1 MPLCD
6 VEPRLDSADPSAQL
20 AAYLDYYRAVV
31 ARKVGGLTDVQL
43 RTSMLPSGWTP
54 LEMFT
59 HLVHMERRWFVW
71 GFLGEQVADPWGDH
85 AGGAP
90 EGPWHVPADVGL
102 PALVDALEAGGAR
115 TNEILA
121 THGLAERGSVGG
133 RFPAHTRRAARA
145 RVDLLPR
152 AAGVRPARRAPRR
165 RTRAR
170 RRRDGGVARTTSRGP
185 VLPRE
190 APHYLAGGGAP
201 ATPDHLGPQNH
212 SAWSPGKPL
221 VTDFLRAEVA
231 RAPGGR
237 Y

>member
-54 LEMFT
+54 LEMLT

-133 RFPAHTRRAARA
+133 RFPADGDVPPVLAWICFHVLQEYARH
-145 RVDLLPR
+145 
-152 AAGVRPARRAPRR
+152 AGHL
-165 RTRAR
+165 
-170 RRRDGGVARTTSRGP
+170 DVAR
-185 VLPRE
+185 E
-190 APHYLAGGGAP
+190 LADGA
-201 ATPDHLGPQNH
+201 TG
-212 SAWSPGKPL
+212 
-221 VTDFLRAEVA
+221 E
-231 RAPGGR
+231 
-237 Y
+237 